1 MPSRTDHARVRR
13 GLFSPL
19 IRRVLAVNLFA
30 LAILAGGIFYLTGF
44 RESLTERRMDQLL
57 QQTRILAGAI
67 GEAATESPDATR
79 IDRPQAAAIIARL
92 VGPTDVRAR
101 LFGLDGRLLVD
112 SRFLAGSGGILEEPL
127 PPLDDSPSLSE
138 RIMRGIDRV
147 LDAINPQPALP
158 PYREGP
164 RQRASDYFEVIS
176 ALTGAHATQI
186 RSLGNGRTR
195 LLSAA
200 APVQRFRQVQGA
212 LLLTV
217 DTGDIERIVRDE
229 QITILRM
236 FGLALAATLL
246 LSVFLGSTIVRP
258 IRMLAAAAD
267 RVRHGLGREAT
278 LPQFRR
284 RDEIGDLSH
293 ALSEMTAA
301 LYRQIDA
308 VEAFAADVA
317 HELKNPLSSLRSAVE
332 SLERVKDPEMRAK
345 LSAIIEQDVQR
356 IDRLITDISEASRL
370 DAELLRGEIETVDL
384 GALAETLVE
393 AQRNRLG
400 DTPEAPELA
409 LVRPGAAPVRV
420 AGLESRLA
428 QVIANLLDNATSFSP
443 PGGRVELTVQRRES
457 SAELTVS
464 DEGPG
469 LPAESEEKIF
479 SRFYSERPEKE
490 AFGTHSGLGLSISRQ
505 IVEAHKGTIHAAN
518 RTDPDSGAVI
528 GARFI
533 VRLPAR

>member
-1 MPSRTDHARVRR
+1 MSSRTDHARARR

-57 QQTRILAGAI
+57 QQARILAGAI

-79 IDRPQAAAIIARL
+79 IDRAQAATIITRL
-92 VGPTDVRAR
+92 IGPTDVRAR

-112 SRFLAGSGGILEEPL
+112 SRFLPGAGGILEEPL
-127 PPLDDSPSLSE
+127 PPLDDAPALSE
-138 RIMRGIDRV
+138 RIMRGIETV
-147 LDAINPQPALP
+147 LDAIDPQPALP

-176 ALTGAHATQI
+176 ALTGANATQV
-186 RSLGNGRTR
+186 RALGDGRTR

-212 LLLTV
+212 LLLSV
-217 DTGDIERIVRDE
+217 DTADIERIVRAE

-236 FGLALAATLL
+236 VGLALAATLL
-246 LSVFLGSTIVRP
+246 LSFFLGSTIVRP
-258 IRMLAAAAD
+258 IRKLAAAAD
-267 RVRHGLGREAT
+267 RVRHGLGREAA
-278 LPQFRR
+278 LPQFSR
-284 RDEIGDLSH
+284 RDEIGDLSR

-332 SLERVKDPEMRAK
+332 SLERVKDPEMRAR
-345 LSAIIEQDVQR
+345 LSAIIEQDVRR
-356 IDRLITDISEASRL
+356 IDRLITDIAEASRL
-370 DAELLRGEIETVDL
+370 DAELLRGEIEPVDL
-384 GALAETLVE
+384 CALAETLVE

-400 DTPEAPELA
+400 AAPDA
-409 LVRPGAAPVRV
+409 PQLVFSCPKGAPVRV
-420 AGLESRLA
+420 AGIESRLA
-428 QVIANLLDNATSFSP
+428 QVIANLLDNAISFSP
-443 PGGRVELTVQRRES
+443 PGGRVALAIRRQDRRV
-457 SAELTVS
+457 ELTVS
-464 DEGPG
+464 DAGPG
-469 LPAESEEKIF
+469 LPADAEEKIF
-479 SRFYSERPEKE
+479 SRFYSERPEQE

-505 IVEAHKGTIHAAN
+505 IVEAHKGEIDAAN
-518 RTDPDSGAVI
+518 RIDPDGGEVMGA
-528 GARFI
+528 AFS
-533 VRLPAR
+533 VRLPIL